1 MCGTLEVKERTS
13 ENETEERFISMQVDL
28 GRTVLTAGVAGW
40 VMKSPDER
48 KPVVSKLLD
57 KHKSG
62 DWGELDAEDKKL
74 NDDSAKTG
82 GRLLSSYPI
91 DATNLYEGREDKL
104 WIITEWDRSVT
115 TLLFP
120 SEY

>member
-48 KPVVSKLLD
+48 KSVVSKLLD

>member
-1 MCGTLEVKERTS
+1 MEVRKRRS
-13 ENETEERFISMQVDL
+13 ENETFTRKVNMLVDL
-28 GRTVLTAGVAGW
+28 GRTVATAGVAGW
-40 VMKSPDER
+40 VMESPDER

-57 KHKSG
+57 RHKSG
-62 DWGELDAEDKKL
+62 DWGELDAEDTKL
-74 NDDSAKTG
+74 NDDSVKTG

>member
-1 MCGTLEVKERTS
+1 MEVRERTR
-13 ENETEERFISMQVDL
+13 ENETKERFIGMQVDL

-62 DWGELDAEDKKL
+62 DWGELDAEDTKL
-74 NDDSAKTG
+74 NDDSVKTG
-82 GRLLSSYPI
+82 GRLMSSYPV
-91 DATNLYEGREDKL
+91 DATNLYEGKEDKL

>member
-1 MCGTLEVKERTS
+1 MEVRERTS
-13 ENETEERFISMQVDL
+13 ENETEERFISMKVDL
-28 GRTVLTAGVAGW
+28 GKIVLTAGVAGW
-40 VMKSPDER
+40 VMKNPATIANER
-48 KPVVSKLLD
+48 KSVVSKLLD
-57 KHKSG
+57 RHKSG
-62 DWGELDAEDKKL
+62 DWGELDAEDAKL